1 MHPSER
7 YGVHLDEVHAPPL
20 PAIARNEAA
29 GEERET
35 TPRLLHW
42 LLLAGVAVLE
52 LGYLALLGSFAHWF
66 VLRMIRA

>member
-1 MHPSER
+1 
-7 YGVHLDEVHAPPL
+7 L